1 MESSYQLTG
10 DSLARYREF
19 AGDGLFRM
27 SVGLEDADD
36 ICGTSTAFWIRRW
49 FAVAD
54 WDPAGAPSAPRRTP
68 STDTAPRTRTRRAP

>member
-1 MESSYQLTG
+1 MNTPLGQQRSLIYWIGTDAIMESSYQLTG

-36 ICGTSTAFWIRRW
+36 ICGTSTAFWI
-49 FAVAD
+49 
-54 WDPAGAPSAPRRTP
+54 
-68 STDTAPRTRTRRAP
+68 